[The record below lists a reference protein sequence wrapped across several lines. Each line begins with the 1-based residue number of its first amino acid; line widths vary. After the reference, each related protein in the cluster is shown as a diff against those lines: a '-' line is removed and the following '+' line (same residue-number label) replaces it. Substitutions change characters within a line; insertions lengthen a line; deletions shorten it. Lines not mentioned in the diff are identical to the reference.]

1 MSILKN
7 FFGVD
12 NFFKDE
18 TVISLSALRKRSE
31 YVRVTIPEGYKKTF
45 IPNLEQ
51 NYLLF

>member
-18 TVISLSALRKRSE
+18 TVISLSGLRKRGE
-31 YVRVTIPEGYKKTF
+31 YIRVTIPEGYKKTF